1 MTRIVVA
8 LLAIGLAIAPAAAA
22 KGPHAILT
30 SGPDAL
36 EPGTPWEATVELN
49 EFRHAVHPRMIARQ
63 GDRTISAEVEKA
75 ASSII
80 GARAFKVT
88 TVFPADGRWKLT
100 LIAGQRRMRFPAVN
114 VGSGEVPQDYVA
126 FPVGSEADRAGGG
139 GVYME
144 PEPAGQAADGEN
156 GVRAPEVFKAYT
168 AEGDDDATLRAWW
181 LFPVAGV
188 VLAGA
193 GIATV
198 RRRGSR

>member
-1 MTRIVVA
+1 MTRILVM
-8 LLAIGLAIAPAAAA
+8 LLAVGLAIAPAAAA

-36 EPGTPWEATVELN
+36 ERGTPWVATVELN
-49 EFRHAVHPRMIARQ
+49 EFRRAPHPRLIARQ
-63 GDRTISAEVEKA
+63 GDRTISAVVERA
-75 ASSII
+75 ASSID
-80 GARAFKVT
+80 GARAFEVT

-100 LIAGQRRMRFPAVN
+100 LMAGKRRMRFPAVS
-114 VGSGEVPQDYVA
+114 VGSGDVPQDYVA
-126 FPVGSEADRAGGG
+126 FPVGSEAARQGGG

-144 PEPAGQAADGEN
+144 PEPVDAGAG
-156 GVRAPEVFKAYT
+156 GVRPPEVFKAYSSS
-168 AEGDDDATLRAWW
+168 DDEEATLRAWW
-181 LFPVAGV
+181 LLPVAGV

>member
-1 MTRIVVA
+1 MTRILVA

-36 EPGTPWEATVELN
+36 EPGKPWEATVELN
-49 EFRHAVHPRMIARQ
+49 EFRHPVHPRMIARQ

-88 TVFPADGRWKLT
+88 TIFPADGRWKLT
-100 LIAGQRRMRFPAVN
+100 LIAGRWRLRFPAAD
-114 VGSGEVPQDYVA
+114 VGSGEAPQDYVA

-144 PEPAGQAADGEN
+144 PEPAEQVAAGEN
-156 GVRAPEVFKAYT
+156 GVRPPKVFKAYT
-168 AEGDDDATLRAWW
+168 GSDDDATLRAWW
-181 LFPVAGV
+181 LLPVAGV